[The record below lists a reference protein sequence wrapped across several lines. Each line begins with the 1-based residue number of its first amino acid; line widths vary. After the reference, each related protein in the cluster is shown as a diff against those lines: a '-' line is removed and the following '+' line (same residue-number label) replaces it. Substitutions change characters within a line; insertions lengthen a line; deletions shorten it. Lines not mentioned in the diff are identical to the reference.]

1 MAARE
6 EKSCQIQNRFTK
18 MVKEGILK
26 HQERRKNTVIKKKDK
41 YIKLSF
47 FS

>member
-1 MAARE
+1 MAERE

-18 MVKEGILK
+18 MVKEGNLK
-26 HQERRKNTVIKKKDK
+26 HQEGRKNTVIKKKDK